1 MLFRSMPTEDST
13 ATSTIST
20 MSPML
25 SKGLPNTPKRKEI
38 FKMQEKQEPYD
49 WMIWELSENDPEIS
63 LVAVKQIRE
72 ALDGLSFYWKNHI
85 PLEDMLNQGLPK
97 TPLPIRF
104 TDWQMNHLIGD
115 DDQWE
120 M

>member
-1 MLFRSMPTEDST
+1 M
-13 ATSTIST
+13 
-20 MSPML
+20 
-25 SKGLPNTPKRKEI
+25 
-38 FKMQEKQEPYD
+38 
-49 WMIWELSENDPEIS
+49 
-63 LVAVKQIRE
+63 KQIRE